1 MTKATTSI
9 KAYKG
14 IGMEGFLAKWY
25 ATNTGKGMEDFRALA
40 QRVSEELAPASKV
53 LEIAPGPGYFSIE
66 LAKRGAFPITGLDI
80 SRTFVEL
87 ARARAAQ
94 ERVSVDFRQ
103 GNASAMP
110 FADGTFDYTLCR
122 AAFKNFSEPVK
133 AIEEMYRVL
142 KPGGRAVI
150 IDLKKDASVKEINA
164 YIDAA
169 GVGWFNAWIMKVT
182 FRGMLL
188 KRAYTRAQFDEMI
201 SRTRFRN
208 VSVVTSGIGF
218 EITLTK

>member
-1 MTKATTSI
+1 MT

-14 IGMEGFLAKWY
+14 MGMEGSLARWY
-25 ATNTGKGMEDFRALA
+25 ASTTQKSMDDFRVLA
-40 QRVSEELAPASKV
+40 RKVSEELAPGSRV

-66 LAKRGAFPITGLDI
+66 LAKRGSYQITGLDI
-80 SRTFVEL
+80 SRTFVEIATKN
-87 ARARAAQ
+87 ARDAKVNV
-94 ERVSVDFRQ
+94 EFRQ

-150 IDLKKDASVKEINA
+150 LDLKKDASVEEVNR
-164 YIDAA
+164 YIDGA
-169 GVGWFNAWIMKVT
+169 GVGWLNAFIMRVT
-182 FRGMLL
+182 FRGLLL
-188 KRAYTRAQFDEMI
+188 KRAYTRAQFDQMI
-201 SRTRFRN
+201 AQTKFKDMKIATN
-208 VSVVTSGIGF
+208 DIGF